1 MATLLTIKTPGRG
14 AVNITSEIEAVVA
27 GSNLQSGVA
36 HIFIQHTSAS
46 LAIQENADPD
56 VQRDLLTW
64 LDRIAPEDGPYHH
77 RAEGPDD
84 MPAHLKSM
92 ITATS
97 ITIPFDDGRL
107 LTGTWQGIFVL
118 EHRRAPYQRRVVV
131 TLIAGN

>member
-1 MATLLTIKTPGRG
+1 MATMLTIKTPGRG

-27 GSNLQSGVA
+27 GTNLQSGVA

-46 LAIQENADPD
+46 LAILENADPD
-56 VQRDLLTW
+56 VQRDLLPW

-97 ITIPFDDGRL
+97 IAIPFDDGRL